1 MANNDIYFIDWIE
14 FKGIRAWVNQN
25 LVTNW
30 NQGIICFGS
39 DQLLETGQPITS
51 SENRTLREGTI
62 LPPKTLRSG
71 KSFTLNLYVYGNKNY
86 VTSTLQ
92 TLQTTL
98 YDGHFDITTNIG
110 GLRPNVI
117 ESMTITEQTKK
128 DKSDFFILTVNLQIQ
143 SASPTFNYN

>member
-1 MANNDIYFIDWIE
+1 MDRIYFIDWID
-14 FKGIRAWVNQN
+14 FDGIRAWVNQD

-39 DQLLETGQPITS
+39 DQLLETGQPITN

-62 LPPKTLRSG
+62 LPPKTLRAG
-71 KSFTLNLYVYGNKNY
+71 KSFTLNLYIYGSKNY
-86 VTSTLQ
+86 VTNTLE

-98 YDGHFDITTNIG
+98 YDGHFDINTNIG

-117 ESMTITEQTKK
+117 ESMTITEETKK
-128 DKSDFFILTVNLQIQ
+128 DNSDFFILTVNLQIQ